1 MEDIFDIAKMMAE
14 NGITWQE
21 TIIISFFMIGAVL
34 VSLIVV
40 RGLVTIMTELT
51 RAILTAFNNRP
62 KNNVS
67 GT

>member
-1 MEDIFDIAKMMAE
+1 MMAE

-40 RGLVTIMTELT
+40 RGLVTIVSELT
-51 RAILTAFNNRP
+51 RAILTAINNRP
-62 KNNVS
+62 KKNVS
-67 GT
+67 GA